1 MYNSGTMNIHAR
13 LTGDV
18 EEIIEIMMRRGHA
31 ASKTEAIRLALLD
44 YQQHHLKQLE
54 EDELAVKKMQ
64 ELDKQMES
72 GKRKKIS
79 AKEALGKYAKYLR

>member
-1 MYNSGTMNIHAR
+1 M
-13 LTGDV
+13 
-18 EEIIEIMMRRGHA
+18 
-31 ASKTEAIRLALLD
+31 
-44 YQQHHLKQLE
+44 

-79 AKEALGKYAKYLR
+79 AREALGKYAELLK

>member
-31 ASKTEAIRLALLD
+31 ASKTEAIRIALLD
-44 YQQHHLKQLE
+44 YRQHHLKQLE
-54 EDELAVKKMQ
+54 EDELAVKRMQ
-64 ELDKQMES
+64 GIDEQIAS

-79 AKEALGKYAKYLR
+79 VKEALGKYSEHLG